1 MVSKEEREDSMSSQ
15 AGTVEVCRVDSNADL
30 MKFIKFP
37 WEIYRDNEHWV
48 PPLIKEQK
56 RFLSSANPFFEHAE
70 AEYYLAK
77 RGGRICGRISMSIDR
92 NYIDFHEEKMGAF
105 GFFEAIN
112 DFDVASRLLDTAR
125 ERLKEKGMDIMRGP
139 FNFTTNHE
147 CGLLVDGFDTDPV
160 MLSTY
165 NPPYYSELIEQYGL
179 KKARDLYSYLIMDP
193 DGEIN
198 LSYMDGMVERAT
210 KNRVVARPV
219 NLKDVRGEM
228 ERVKEVYNNAWSK
241 NWGFV
246 PLTEAEIDDFAQHM
260 KHLVIADLAYIG
272 ELDGKPIGFLLFLPD
287 YNVVFKKTN
296 GKMGPLQILQLLWHK
311 NRIKKG
317 RLFMMGV
324 HKEYQRTGVAA
335 AMMDVAFK
343 SAINKGFRVADYS
356 WILEDNMP
364 VRSILEFAGAKIYK
378 THRIYE
384 MNLSA

>member
-1 MVSKEEREDSMSSQ
+1 MSLQ
-15 AGTVEVCRVDSNADL
+15 GGAVEISRVDSSADL
-30 MKFIKFP
+30 MRFIKFP
-37 WEIYRDNEHWV
+37 WEIYRDDDHWV

-56 RFLSSANPFFEHAE
+56 RFLTSANPFFEHAE

-77 RGGRICGRISMSIDR
+77 KNEKICGRISISIDQ

-112 DFDVASRLLDTAR
+112 DSDIASRLLDTAR
-125 ERLKEKGMDIMRGP
+125 ERLKEKDMDVMRGP
-139 FNFTTNHE
+139 FSFTTNHE
-147 CGLLVDGFDTDPV
+147 CGLLIDGFDTDPV

-165 NPPYYSELIEQYGL
+165 NPPYYGELIEQYGL
-179 KKARDLYSYLIMDP
+179 KKAKDLFSYLIMDP
-193 DGEIN
+193 DNEIN
-198 LSYMDGMVERAT
+198 LSYMDGMVERAAE
-210 KNRVVARPV
+210 NRVVARTV

-260 KHLVIADLAYIG
+260 KHLVIEDLAYIG

-335 AMMDVAFK
+335 AMMDIAFK
-343 SAINKGFRVADYS
+343 SAIRMGFKTADYS

-364 VRSILEFAGAKIYK
+364 VRSILELAGAKIYK

-384 MNLSA
+384 MDLSA

>member
-1 MVSKEEREDSMSSQ
+1 
-15 AGTVEVCRVDSNADL
+15 
-30 MKFIKFP
+30 
-37 WEIYRDNEHWV
+37 
-48 PPLIKEQK
+48 
-56 RFLSSANPFFEHAE
+56 
-70 AEYYLAK
+70 
-77 RGGRICGRISMSIDR
+77 
-92 NYIDFHEEKMGAF
+92 
-105 GFFEAIN
+105 
-112 DFDVASRLLDTAR
+112 
-125 ERLKEKGMDIMRGP
+125 
-139 FNFTTNHE
+139 
-147 CGLLVDGFDTDPV
+147 
-160 MLSTY
+160 
-165 NPPYYSELIEQYGL
+165 
-179 KKARDLYSYLIMDP
+179 MDP
-193 DGEIN
+193 EGEIN

-260 KHLVIADLAYIG
+260 KHLVIEDLAYIG
-272 ELDGKPIGFLLFLPD
+272 EMDGKPIGFLLFLPD

-335 AMMDVAFK
+335 AMMDIAFK
-343 SAINKGFRVADYS
+343 SAISKGFKVADYS
-356 WILEDNMP
+356 WILEDNTP

-384 MNLSA
+384 MDLSG